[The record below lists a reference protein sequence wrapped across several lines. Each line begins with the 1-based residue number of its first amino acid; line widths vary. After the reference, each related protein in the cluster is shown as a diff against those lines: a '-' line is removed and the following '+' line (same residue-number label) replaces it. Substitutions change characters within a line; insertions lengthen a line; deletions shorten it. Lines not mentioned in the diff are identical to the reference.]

1 MKRPHGHNGIPLGIH
16 KEIQMEKDN
25 KMETI
30 KKLGLFSLIA
40 FCMGDTIGAGIFSSL
55 PYAVSLVGSGGSVK

>member
-1 MKRPHGHNGIPLGIH
+1 
-16 KEIQMEKDN
+16 MEKDN